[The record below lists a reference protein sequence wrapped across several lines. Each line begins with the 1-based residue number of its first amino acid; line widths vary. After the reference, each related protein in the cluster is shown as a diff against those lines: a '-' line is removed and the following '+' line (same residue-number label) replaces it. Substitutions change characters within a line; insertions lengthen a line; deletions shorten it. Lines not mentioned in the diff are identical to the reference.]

1 MHHLATK
8 CGSQFQQHLPYYYNC
23 HIWQPRMKQSLFV
36 MIYSPLQPCFYS
48 NRWVINSIYWQEV
61 TYNPAFRAIIIYS
74 ALITFLYY
82 ISVTMLVVSCC
93 YGPIEPI
100 RLRIL
105 QINHGNQGF
114 MAINNPALSSGF
126 ALGLGQFMDRKLPG
140 YCGLSIT

>member
-1 MHHLATK
+1 
-8 CGSQFQQHLPYYYNC
+8 
-23 HIWQPRMKQSLFV
+23 
-36 MIYSPLQPCFYS
+36 
-48 NRWVINSIYWQEV
+48 
-61 TYNPAFRAIIIYS
+61 
-74 ALITFLYY
+74 
-82 ISVTMLVVSCC
+82 MLVVSCC